1 MFRKWWLGDAWKW
14 RFAAV
19 IWRLMRLM
27 LIAVG
32 CRLLCNFLC
41 SQFSGSIQRGLEC
54 VPRVMHKQLAGI
66 CWLLENAKVLRWN
79 VLLIHHRA
87 FGSMHLRL
95 RFAILTGN
103 AAERNFFKFSLSL
116 SVRLTLSIPRFW
128 RCWRLDE
135 RGTVHSLERSRR
147 NAVDC
152 WWAQAFLMDSRKYFS
167 YSNTKNKF
175 MNAAMMVANGR
186 HTRTAA
192 HTVHRFTQRHW
203 NRTFLH
209 R

>member
-1 MFRKWWLGDAWKW
+1 MLGNDGSQLSSDAWW
-14 RFAAV
+14 GLCWLQLAAV
-19 IWRLMRLM
+19 YYATFYAPNFLVPFRGAWNVCREWCTSSSPVS
-27 LIAVG
+27 VG
-32 CRLLCNFLC
+32 CSKTQKFWDGMSYWFTTARSVRCIFVCVSRFSQETQQKEIFLNF
-41 SQFSGSIQRGLEC
+41 
-54 VPRVMHKQLAGI
+54 
-66 CWLLENAKVLRWN
+66 
-79 VLLIHHRA
+79 
-87 FGSMHLRL
+87 
-95 RFAILTGN
+95 
-103 AAERNFFKFSLSL
+103 LSL